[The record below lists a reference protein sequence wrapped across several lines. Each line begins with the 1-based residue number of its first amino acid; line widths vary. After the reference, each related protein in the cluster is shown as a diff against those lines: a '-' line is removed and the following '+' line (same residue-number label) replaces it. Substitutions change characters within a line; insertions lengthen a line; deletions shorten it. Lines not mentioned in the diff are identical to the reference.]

1 MITGFNSEKKL
12 TKNKLNV
19 SFKKSIT
26 FLMTLIENQKM
37 VFYFVLEKTIPQTI
51 QIDPSKN

>member
-1 MITGFNSEKKL
+1 MVAKLGPNKQLVKGNMITGFNSEKKL

-26 FLMTLIENQKM
+26 FFNDTN
-37 VFYFVLEKTIPQTI
+37 
-51 QIDPSKN
+51 